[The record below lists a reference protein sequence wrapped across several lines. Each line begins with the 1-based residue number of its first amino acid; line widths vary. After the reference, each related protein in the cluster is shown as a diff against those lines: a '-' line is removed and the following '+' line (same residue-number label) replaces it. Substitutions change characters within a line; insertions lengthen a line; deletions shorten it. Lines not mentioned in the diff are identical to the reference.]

1 MTKEELIQ
9 LLKEY
14 KENKARLNLRL
25 KELKIKRIQLKACDE
40 IETSITASVGINQD
54 IHSKNKISDKV
65 AKRVEQNETRR
76 QEIEEE
82 IKVLEEKVKELRYK
96 VEAVDD
102 RLEGLAYKEKQL
114 LTAYYVERRTYE
126 DIGTNLYFE
135 LFKQTRDKDT
145 IKRIVERAMVKILN
159 L

>member
-25 KELKIKRIQLKACDE
+25 KELKSKRLQLKACDE

-65 AKRVEQNETRR
+65 ASRVEQNETRR
-76 QEIEEE
+76 QAIEEE
-82 IKVLEEKVKELRYK
+82 IKVLEEIVKELRDK
-96 VEAVDD
+96 VEAVED
-102 RLEGLAYKEKQL
+102 RLIGLKYKEKEIL
-114 LTAYYVERRTYE
+114 VAYYIDGRTAE
-126 DIGTNLYFE
+126 DIGNKLYLD
-135 LFKQTRDKDT
+135 LFNQTRSIRHIQRIIDRATDKL
-145 IKRIVERAMVKILN
+145 LN
-159 L
+159 F